1 MWSDTLFLKLLHN
14 PRLISRLNFSLSL
27 SLSLSVGQVR
37 VKEVFEE
44 DDCWYLVQELVSG
57 GRVVDQ

>member
-1 MWSDTLFLKLLHN
+1 MWSDTLLLKLLHC
-14 PRLISRLNFSLSL
+14 SQAHFQAA
-27 SLSLSVGQVR
+27 LSVGQVR

>member
-1 MWSDTLFLKLLHN
+1 MWSDTLFLKLLHC
-14 PRLISRLNFSLSL
+14 SQAHFQAGFL

-44 DDCWYLVQELVSG
+44 DECWYLVQELVSG